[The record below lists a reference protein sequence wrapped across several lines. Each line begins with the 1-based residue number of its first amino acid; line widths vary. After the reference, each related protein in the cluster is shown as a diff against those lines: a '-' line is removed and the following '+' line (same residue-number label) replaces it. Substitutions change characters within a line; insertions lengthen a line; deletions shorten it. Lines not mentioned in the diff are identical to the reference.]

1 MKEGVPILDTHAWIW
16 WMLGDDRLLRQ
27 DRRALHRLPLSSRPF
42 LCTISLWEVSM
53 LIDLGR
59 LKLELS
65 LEEWLAAATHPRT
78 VRLLPI
84 TPEVACELCRL
95 PASFHRDP
103 ADRLIVSSA
112 RVQDLAVLSYD
123 ERIKQSGLVRI
134 W

>member
-1 MKEGVPILDTHAWIW
+1 MREGIPILDTHAWIW
-16 WMLGDDRLLRQ
+16 WMLGDSLLKAEDRA
-27 DRRALHRLPLSSRPF
+27 ALDGLPPSGRPF

-53 LIDLGR
+53 LVDLRR

-65 LEEWLAAATHPRT
+65 FNEWLAAAAHPRT

-84 TPEVACELCRL
+84 TAKVACELCCL

-103 ADRLIVSSA
+103 ADRLIVSSS
-112 RVQDLAVLSYD
+112 RVQNLAVLSYD
-123 ERIKQSGLVRI
+123 ERIKESGLVRM